1 MMDQGSLFRFF
12 IAITLVLLGFFPGCS
27 SQPGE
32 NPKIEEIA
40 ASDMSTTDKFH
51 AFNREMLPVLKDACS
66 RQSDDECITVLKDF
80 TSANKEAIDQ
90 LSEEFKGYF
99 GTMSKTE
106 KMSFG
111 FSMMMQSYAR
121 EMMSTYQVLDERMQK
136 NPDLKKEVESLMKT
150 TGGM

>member
-1 MMDQGSLFRFF
+1 MEYSAISRFCA
-12 IAITLVLLGFFPGCS
+12 AIFLVITCFGAGCA

-40 ASDMSTTDKFH
+40 ASDMSTSDKFH

-66 RQSDDECITVLKDF
+66 KETDDECISVLKQF
-80 TSANKEAIDQ
+80 TDANKEAIED
-90 LSEEFKGYF
+90 LSAEFKGYF
-99 GTMSKTE
+99 GSMSKAE

-121 EMMSTYQVLDERMQK
+121 DMMTTYQLLDERMQK
-136 NPDLKKEVESLMKT
+136 NPELKKEVENLMKT
-150 TGGM
+150 TGGL